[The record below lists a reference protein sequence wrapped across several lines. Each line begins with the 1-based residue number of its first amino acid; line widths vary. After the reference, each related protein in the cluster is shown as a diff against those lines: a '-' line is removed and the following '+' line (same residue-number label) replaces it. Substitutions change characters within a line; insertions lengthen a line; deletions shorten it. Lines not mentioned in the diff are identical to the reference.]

1 MNSDDFNF
9 IRELVK
15 DQSGLTLT
23 EDKAYLVENRL
34 TPLVRKREMNSIE
47 ELVAAARSNG
57 SGELVRD
64 ITEAMTTNES
74 FFFRDIKPFDIF
86 RDEIMPQLVESR
98 CDRKSIRIWCA
109 AASTGQE
116 PYSIAM
122 LLKEAASLFEGWRC
136 EIIGTDISNE
146 VLERA
151 RNGIYSQFEV
161 QRGLPIQFLM
171 KYFKQDGNEYQI
183 DSVIRD
189 MVDYREFNLLHDPKS
204 LGSFDVIFCRNVL
217 IYFDPPTKAQVLEK
231 IGANMPADG
240 LLFLGGAETVVG
252 VTDKFKPVAGQR
264 GVYAVQ

>member
-23 EDKAYLVENRL
+23 EDKVYLVENRL
-34 TPLVRKREMNSIE
+34 TPLVRKREMDSIE
-47 ELVAAARSNG
+47 ELVAAARGNG
-57 SGELVRD
+57 SGDLVGD

-86 RDEIMPQLVESR
+86 RDEIMPQLIESR

-136 EIIGTDISNE
+136 EIIGTDIS
-146 VLERA
+146 
-151 RNGIYSQFEV
+151 
-161 QRGLPIQFLM
+161 
-171 KYFKQDGNEYQI
+171 
-183 DSVIRD
+183 
-189 MVDYREFNLLHDPKS
+189 REP
-204 LGSFDVIFCRNVL
+204 SF
-217 IYFDPPTKAQVLEK
+217 
-231 IGANMPADG
+231 
-240 LLFLGGAETVVG
+240 
-252 VTDKFKPVAGQR
+252 R
-264 GVYAVQ
+264 GVGYVCYAVRQRYEF